1 MKIKNIFW
9 DVDGVLADLNYAYY
23 NLAKYFYMNGYDKY
37 PKDINKA
44 NLGTDFEDCINES
57 NEYYLSKQKAII
69 YKKPTPVQIVK
80 VDYPSRNK
88 AKIVEAYYKTP
99 STTDYNGIYK
109 EKYIDFEAKSCKE
122 LNFSFERIY
131 EHQIKHLESIDK
143 LGGIAFL
150 IIEFSAKDE
159 VYILPSNFLVEK
171 YEESL
176 NGGRKSIPYEYIKD
190 NGILVE
196 RGFNPRLN
204 YLAAVD
210 KYYFKKKSSKK

>member
-1 MKIKNIFW
+1 MGKLF
-9 DVDGVLADLNYAYY
+9 
-23 NLAKYFYMNGYDKY
+23 KY
-37 PKDINKA
+37 PDGSVREIETKKAKKSKDVNKA
-44 NLGTDFEDCINES
+44 NLGTDFEDSINES
-57 NEYYLSKQKAII
+57 NEYYLKKGVAAI

-80 VDYPSRNK
+80 VDYPARNK

-99 STTDYNGIYK
+99 STTDYNGIFK

-131 EHQIKHLESIDK
+131 EHQIRHLERIDN

-150 IIEFSAKDE
+150 IIEFSSVDE
-159 VYILPSNFLVEK
+159 VYILPIKLLLEK

-190 NGILVE
+190 NGYNVKQ
-196 RGFNPRLN
+196 GFNPRLD
-204 YLAAVD
+204 YLDAV
-210 KYYFKKKSSKK
+210 KKWYFKKK

>member
-1 MKIKNIFW
+1 MGKLF
-9 DVDGVLADLNYAYY
+9 
-23 NLAKYFYMNGYDKY
+23 KY
-37 PKDINKA
+37 PDGSVREIETKKAKKSKDVNKA
-44 NLGTDFEDCINES
+44 NLGTDFEDSINES
-57 NEYYLSKQKAII
+57 NEYYLKKGVAAI

-80 VDYPSRNK
+80 VDYPARNK

-99 STTDYNGIYK
+99 STTDYNGIFK

-131 EHQIKHLESIDK
+131 EHQIRHLERIDN

-150 IIEFSAKDE
+150 IIEFSSVDE
-159 VYILPSNFLVEK
+159 VYILPIKLLLEK

-190 NGILVE
+190 NGYNVKQ
-196 RGFNPRLN
+196 GFNARLD
-204 YLAAVD
+204 YLDAV
-210 KYYFKKKSSKK
+210 KKWYFKKK

>member
-1 MKIKNIFW
+1 MARLF
-9 DVDGVLADLNYAYY
+9 
-23 NLAKYFYMNGYDKY
+23 KY
-37 PKDINKA
+37 PNGTVKEIEEKEPKKSKNLNKA
-44 NLGTDFEDCINES
+44 NLGNDFENEINES

-171 YEESL
+171 YAESL

>member
-1 MKIKNIFW
+1 MARLF
-9 DVDGVLADLNYAYY
+9 
-23 NLAKYFYMNGYDKY
+23 KY
-37 PKDINKA
+37 PNGTVKEIEEKEPKKSKNLNKA
-44 NLGTDFEDCINES
+44 NLGNDFECEINES

-131 EHQIKHLESIDK
+131 EHQIKHL
-143 LGGIAFL
+143 GGIAFL

-196 RGFNPRLN
+196 RGINPRLN

>member
-1 MKIKNIFW
+1 MARLF
-9 DVDGVLADLNYAYY
+9 
-23 NLAKYFYMNGYDKY
+23 KY
-37 PKDINKA
+37 PNGTVKEIEEKEPKKSKNLNKA
-44 NLGTDFEDCINES
+44 NLGNDFENEINES

-196 RGFNPRLN
+196 RGINPRLN